1 MKQYLF
7 QSQEMQIPQE
17 NVFTGMKI
25 MPKSDKNLTEFLK
38 QNFKFP
44 SNNLKEICEFI
55 NEDIEMKKII
65 YDLPKIVSKEFPKT
79 KILIDF
85 VKYDYPHE
93 KILKLIVKT
102 EFDIETSINKEKI
115 LKDIVID
122 NYNTTKNEFFIR
134 VEP

>member
-1 MKQYLF
+1 
-7 QSQEMQIPQE
+7 
-17 NVFTGMKI
+17 
-25 MPKSDKNLTEFLK
+25 
-38 QNFKFP
+38 
-44 SNNLKEICEFI
+44 
-55 NEDIEMKKII
+55 MKKII
-65 YDLPKIVSKEFPKT
+65 YDLPKIVSKEFHKT

-93 KILKLIVKT
+93 KILKIIVKT